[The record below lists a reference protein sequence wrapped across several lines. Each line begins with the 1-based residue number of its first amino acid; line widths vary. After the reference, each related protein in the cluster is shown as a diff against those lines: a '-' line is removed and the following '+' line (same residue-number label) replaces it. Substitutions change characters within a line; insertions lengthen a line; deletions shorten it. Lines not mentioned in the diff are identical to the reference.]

1 MTVGEVPAGKRIP
14 SLDSLRGIAILMVI
28 GSHIMPPVIQASP
41 VGVPLIAVGRGGVIL
56 FFLLS
61 GYLIFRNIQRQ
72 PVPVFMLR
80 RLFKI
85 LPSYWL
91 NLAILFALDLGL
103 TAGEHHPA
111 RSYLTDFLMVS
122 DIVRQRSVS
131 GVYWTLLIEIKFY
144 VFIALQYA
152 LLRGR
157 GMATIVAGLVGLA
170 AAAAAMRGQG
180 SQLLAFFPV
189 FYVGIYLHRA
199 EAAGWQPRSM
209 AALAMATAAAAASA
223 AFFGDEISASS
234 AVFVIAGAGLFL
246 LCLRTG
252 LAPRWLGFFGATSY
266 SNYLYHAVIGAAV
279 FRLAGPGYAFVAAV
293 VLATAA
299 AALMFRLVEQPMVR
313 LGRLTEGMRLR
324 PGPAPAI

>member
-1 MTVGEVPAGKRIP
+1 MSPAAPARIG
-14 SLDSLRGIAILMVI
+14 SLDSLRGVAILMVVL
-28 GSHIMPPVIQASP
+28 SHYLAAQLAAPALTPHLQ
-41 VGVPLIAVGRGGVIL
+41 AVGRGGVIL

-61 GYLIFRNIQRQ
+61 GYLIYRNVERQ
-72 PVPVFMLR
+72 PLGIFLSR

-157 GMATIVAGLVGLA
+157 GMAVVLAGLVGLA
-170 AAAAAMRGQG
+170 AAAAAVRGQG

-199 EAAGWQPRSM
+199 EAAGWQPRSV

-223 AFFGDEISASS
+223 AFFADEISASS
-234 AVFVIAGAGLFL
+234 AVFVLAGAGVFL

-252 LAPRWLGFFGATSY
+252 FAPRWLGFFGATSY

-279 FRLAGPGYAFVAAV
+279 FRLVAPGYAFVAAF

-299 AALMFRLVEQPMVR
+299 AALMFRLVEQPLVR
-313 LGRLTEGMRLR
+313 FGRLTEAMRLR